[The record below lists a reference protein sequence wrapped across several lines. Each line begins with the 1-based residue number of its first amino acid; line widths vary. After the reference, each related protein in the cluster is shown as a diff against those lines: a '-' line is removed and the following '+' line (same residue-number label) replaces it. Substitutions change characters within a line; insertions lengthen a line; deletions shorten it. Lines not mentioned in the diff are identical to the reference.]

1 MDSQSAELIALRSK
15 APSLYHYNFAT
26 ILTAITKEKI
36 IPTFTLRKC
45 MQIAESNGL
54 SGLLQSQECKD
65 LVSFFESIGLPPQ
78 VGYNPGTGLI
88 SLKFPLPNP
97 RELRKPI
104 SSYSKALVFCALGLH
119 HQQHAFE
126 YDFINLQRTYY
137 TLQQKHNSLQPFDII
152 SYALDAKHVP
162 PAHLGRGKTGC
173 AETIYNI
180 LSSSDLIHSVT
191 IPSRPDT
198 SVQTELLSQLLQVS
212 TAQGENKEK
221 DKTNQ
226 ESVENRNSSTATERV
241 SPDQLV
247 SLANVS
253 LYNFFRQSHIMIANL
268 NIDAPSQTCT
278 LFLRPAKFGYIMN
291 KPAKSG
297 ALHPL
302 RPLLSFVEVSP
313 QTNDI
318 EYHIISQ
325 YQHYLHRIQQSESL
339 TVSLHKGSNSTAAL
353 PSKDPKNIDNDG
365 EYERNPEPKLSFE
378 LYQRYFFDFVI
389 PIYKSDDSVVP
400 FTFSP
405 IYSLITGHNPVTMR
419 RDTTYLQQQH
429 KFIISLLQSYFWHY
443 ITSTERYY
451 PTAILRTQMNTVLER
466 YFQTGLDSFRC
477 GFNPQLRNLSLF
489 LWGTAG
495 TGKSTFVRVLCATL
509 HEIIDHIFEPGKRVE
524 ITRMPFNQT
533 TPAALAALLMVRGI
547 SDWSLERIVEQTVSR
562 GGLSLLHLEEQPP
575 DPAIQDEL
583 YGLITKMTTTLVSRY
598 PEYRHN
604 VINILTAN
612 YPPSN
617 DLSNTTNV
625 IEITPPNRTTQQIW
639 ICKTAEDMIASSL
652 VRLDTGNVRF
662 SLSCLELCP
671 LVQFIS
677 HPSDKPPYV
686 TSQWPNGISGSG
698 SGNGTNEQGNGN
710 STNGKGSNNI
720 TTSLNG
726 IPALSHTFHTTIQRP
741 LYSIS
746 ARMNEPG
753 FDQQYL
759 TQYYKYNNLNNY
771 SQMSSFQQHNQS
783 SQTTPMLDTFL
794 NFFGFETQPN
804 KGANSSNMKQ
814 SLGNINGNVHNT
826 PSLDDEFKYSK
837 LLPFLQQY
845 QYDLTMPSPL
855 IALLPPELSS
865 VLIGDGPHEQQFIS
879 QTPGSSPKINVF
891 QEELNISYL
900 QFNIH
905 IELISPPPFTF
916 DLRKLEGWK
925 RSISYAILQHLTSHI
940 TICAALCGLITNS
953 TPMDE
958 VYNINPDNSIE
969 YSSLASTMNNEFDRL
984 KYILPQT
991 LLSLAFVAQISQNFD
1006 QLKNRYVITID
1017 FDAYDHIGF
1026 RQRAT
1031 YSPQQYKE
1039 YQRRCQNYLYK
1050 QQLALIGANKWGTP
1064 ILPTQT
1070 QLPSSLLTD
1079 ELAGLLP
1086 PLTLVSLDGY
1096 FFHPEYNFNT
1106 SPPHQPHLQ
1115 QPPPSFP
1122 SPQALTEHANQLQ
1135 QRFQSNVLTANSTV
1149 KASIPSTRHVDP
1161 SLPLT
1166 VFELARIHAI
1176 VAMWKSLFLQPAVIV
1191 VVGPPNETANV
1202 IAYVHNL
1209 IHSQCYIPEINHFPS
1224 QEHITSKDNALFP
1237 SINTNMTYNDSLVL
1251 PIDVNHFACQQPS
1264 QQLPQDDVAN
1274 GTDTQEQQD
1283 QLPLQVYPHE
1293 DCIVS
1298 PPFAY
1303 DTFLEV
1309 VRAGNDIQSRTPRSP
1324 EEPMLTSQMAQSH
1337 VLRHQNLHNDQHHHD
1352 DEHSRR
1358 TLPKLFP
1365 FYALAR
1371 HEQHKLQLFGEP
1383 DPSRSILTR
1392 FITQVQTHHIPK
1404 QSVEFNPVGLPPL
1417 SSQPVTPVPRAEIK
1431 VPHALGAIFIAA
1443 NGQGQFY
1450 FRDLIDA
1457 GESNTHVT
1465 KTHKDGLLFVLAI
1478 DNTQPEQHDCGGVV
1492 QERQE
1497 REPITAQE
1505 SVADGD
1511 LSTIYA
1517 VQPQVI
1523 SRSQIVI
1530 NIPNKLTHAKL

>member
-804 KGANSSNMKQ
+804 KGANGSNMKQ

-865 VLIGDGPHEQQFIS
+865 VLIGDGPHEQGRGHLEKVTS
-879 QTPGSSPKINVF
+879 QMGERLKHLHVRN
-891 QEELNISYL
+891 
-900 QFNIH
+900 
-905 IELISPPPFTF
+905 IELKTTNQPLKEGQTNPVNRFSSNVGFYGGDSDPNGVNDGEKTNNDENSGEFKRDEMEAWVRNIRDYERDENVGYLVYVQQCRDVGF
-916 DLRKLEGWK
+916 DLEE
-925 RSISYAILQHLTSHI
+925 YLTS
-940 TICAALCGLITNS
+940 L
-953 TPMDE
+953 E
-958 VYNINPDNSIE
+958 
-969 YSSLASTMNNEFDRL
+969 
-984 KYILPQT
+984 
-991 LLSLAFVAQISQNFD
+991 
-1006 QLKNRYVITID
+1006 RYFIAID
-1017 FDAYDHIGF
+1017 A
-1026 RQRAT
+1026 
-1031 YSPQQYKE
+1031 
-1039 YQRRCQNYLYK
+1039 
-1050 QQLALIGANKWGTP
+1050 
-1064 ILPTQT
+1064 
-1070 QLPSSLLTD
+1070 
-1079 ELAGLLP
+1079 
-1086 PLTLVSLDGY
+1086 
-1096 FFHPEYNFNT
+1096 
-1106 SPPHQPHLQ
+1106 
-1115 QPPPSFP
+1115 
-1122 SPQALTEHANQLQ
+1122 
-1135 QRFQSNVLTANSTV
+1135 
-1149 KASIPSTRHVDP
+1149 
-1161 SLPLT
+1161 
-1166 VFELARIHAI
+1166 
-1176 VAMWKSLFLQPAVIV
+1176 
-1191 VVGPPNETANV
+1191 VVGKED
-1202 IAYVHNL
+1202 
-1209 IHSQCYIPEINHFPS
+1209 EGG
-1224 QEHITSKDNALFP
+1224 
-1237 SINTNMTYNDSLVL
+1237 NDSLKKEGEIGQKDKTVGEIGDKWEE
-1251 PIDVNHFACQQPS
+1251 IDTNSNKNGNLDDNVFSDVKKQRGNEKS
-1264 QQLPQDDVAN
+1264 GGNNDGNKLVQLSN
-1274 GTDTQEQQD
+1274 GHQNDT
-1283 QLPLQVYPHE
+1283 
-1293 DCIVS
+1293 
-1298 PPFAY
+1298 
-1303 DTFLEV
+1303 
-1309 VRAGNDIQSRTPRSP
+1309 NDIIKQIQSIRNNNITVN
-1324 EEPMLTSQMAQSH
+1324 EE
-1337 VLRHQNLHNDQHHHD
+1337 
-1352 DEHSRR
+1352 
-1358 TLPKLFP
+1358 
-1365 FYALAR
+1365 
-1371 HEQHKLQLFGEP
+1371 
-1383 DPSRSILTR
+1383 
-1392 FITQVQTHHIPK
+1392 
-1404 QSVEFNPVGLPPL
+1404 
-1417 SSQPVTPVPRAEIK
+1417 
-1431 VPHALGAIFIAA
+1431 
-1443 NGQGQFY
+1443 
-1450 FRDLIDA
+1450 DLI
-1457 GESNTHVT
+1457 
-1465 KTHKDGLLFVLAI
+1465 
-1478 DNTQPEQHDCGGVV
+1478 VV
-1492 QERQE
+1492 KKKKKRINQE
-1497 REPITAQE
+1497 
-1505 SVADGD
+1505 
-1511 LSTIYA
+1511 LSFE
-1517 VQPQVI
+1517 
-1523 SRSQIVI
+1523 
-1530 NIPNKLTHAKL
+1530 